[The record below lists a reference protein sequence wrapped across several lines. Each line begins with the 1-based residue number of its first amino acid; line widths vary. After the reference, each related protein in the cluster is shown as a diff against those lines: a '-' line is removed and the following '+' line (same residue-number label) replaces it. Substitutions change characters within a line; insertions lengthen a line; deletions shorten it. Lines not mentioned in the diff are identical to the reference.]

1 MNRLWPQRL
10 CSAAF
15 FLVLANSWHILLLK
29 QQQDSPELL
38 VARLAVAFGLA
49 LVCRSLAS
57 RSRPDCHTTLHKLW
71 RKVGTPEL
79 VLLGFLFLLLALFH
93 VSYIRAAGDGRE
105 YFVQVRSLVID
116 GDLHLLNDS
125 PFGAREPEIFPFGSA
140 ILWRAVLRGRPSV
153 ARRAQRL
160 GRRVRARRV
169 RQPVS
174 DGGRIGQ
181 RVSHRQ

>member
-79 VLLGFLFLLLALFH
+79 VLLDALSRLGLVDATEESVPGDARF
-93 VSYIRAAGDGRE
+93 VVIPVGSSLRVTALYLSPAAEIEAAIAAGHI
-105 YFVQVRSLVID
+105 SVIP
-116 GDLHLLNDS
+116 LK
-125 PFGAREPEIFPFGSA
+125 
-140 ILWRAVLRGRPSV
+140 
-153 ARRAQRL
+153 
-160 GRRVRARRV
+160 
-169 RQPVS
+169 
-174 DGGRIGQ
+174 RI
-181 RVSHRQ
+181 R